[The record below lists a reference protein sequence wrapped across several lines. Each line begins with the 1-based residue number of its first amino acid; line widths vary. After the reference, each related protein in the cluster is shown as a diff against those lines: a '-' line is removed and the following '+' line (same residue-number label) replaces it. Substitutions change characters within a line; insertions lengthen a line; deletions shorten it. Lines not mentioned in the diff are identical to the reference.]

1 MNETLLYGGFQYVM
15 KASGE
20 ILTTTDDSEMGYFVD
35 VDLELRDTL
44 EKKAR
49 YVPLC
54 PESTKFDKQ
63 FFTGLM

>member
-20 ILTTTDDSEMGYFVD
+20 ILTTADDSEMGYFVD

-44 EKKAR
+44 EKKH
-49 YVPLC
+49 VMSLSVLNLQN
-54 PESTKFDKQ
+54 STSSFS
-63 FFTGLM
+63 LA

>member
-1 MNETLLYGGFQYVM
+1 M
-15 KASGE
+15 KSSGE
-20 ILTTTDDSEMGYFVD
+20 ILTTADDSEMGYFVD